1 MEQVDT
7 KTIVQQF
14 KDWEIQIL
22 VLLSFALQLLL
33 FFFGGLRRRTSR
45 VWLRVFLWLTYL
57 SADFIAVYALGYLSR
72 HLPTT
77 TNDHICYQTCLGKT
91 LLPSQSHHDF
101 TLLWAPFFLVHLGG
115 QDTVTAFAIEDNEL
129 WSRHLLNMIV
139 QVCLVV
145 YVMWYSMAH
154 NLPVVPAAFLSVA
167 RVIKYGER
175 IWALKCG
182 SQESLKSSISSS
194 YVAALK
200 KLAHDEEDGIQVTKP
215 ASTVQR
221 ALKCMLGLR
230 EVFSRRQPSGNFSFE
245 KSLDAQLTFKTAEME
260 LSMMYDELY
269 TKAKVIQTGKG
280 TILRCVSLTSTV
292 VAFVLFILMNGSKQ
306 RHGPVTD
313 EMKELIHQEIDN
325 NKLKKPLNLS
335 PQLFFAQA
343 ASSFEET
350 LFMMH
355 LYTDMYLYKPAMLPV
370 QRNVYDLLAL
380 VLNDAGYARASS
392 KEQFLETVASGE
404 YSWDQPFMD
413 FRAAPPDDMLQQGWQ
428 GLHAALQVMVQVWVR
443 LLIYAAGKSQH
454 ARRLSM
460 GGELLT
466 FVWLLMAHRELG
478 DIYNIQ
484 FQLVEKEKDG
494 SVRTGPNSTI
504 TTDIYTL
511 FRLGHPIDM
520 IK

>member
-167 RVIKYGER
+167 GVIKYGER

-292 VAFVLFILMNGSKQ
+292 VAFVLFILMSGSKQ
-306 RHGPVTD
+306 RYYNSIGVDVAITYMLFVGAFCLEACAIIIAMVSPRAWASMEARGGGCNSSLLIRATCRSSCSSMLLSIHPEKRLWWSNSLGQYNFVSSRLADGKSRITEEMMAIVGAKEVWSNFRHTRHGPVTD

-355 LYTDMYLYKPAMLPV
+355 LYTDMYLYKV
-370 QRNVYDLLAL
+370 
-380 VLNDAGYARASS
+380 S
-392 KEQFLETVASGE
+392 
-404 YSWDQPFMD
+404 
-413 FRAAPPDDMLQQGWQ
+413 
-428 GLHAALQVMVQVWVR
+428 
-443 LLIYAAGKSQH
+443 I
-454 ARRLSM
+454 
-460 GGELLT
+460 
-466 FVWLLMAHRELG
+466 
-478 DIYNIQ
+478 
-484 FQLVEKEKDG
+484 
-494 SVRTGPNSTI
+494 
-504 TTDIYTL
+504 
-511 FRLGHPIDM
+511 
-520 IK
+520 

>member
-1 MEQVDT
+1 MHTREVISD
-7 KTIVQQF
+7 
-14 KDWEIQIL
+14 
-22 VLLSFALQLLL
+22 
-33 FFFGGLRRRTSR
+33 
-45 VWLRVFLWLTYL
+45 YM
-57 SADFIAVYALGYLSR
+57 
-72 HLPTT
+72 
-77 TNDHICYQTCLGKT
+77 
-91 LLPSQSHHDF
+91 
-101 TLLWAPFFLVHLGG
+101 FFL
-115 QDTVTAFAIEDNEL
+115 
-129 WSRHLLNMIV
+129 
-139 QVCLVV
+139 
-145 YVMWYSMAH
+145 
-154 NLPVVPAAFLSVA
+154 
-167 RVIKYGER
+167 
-175 IWALKCG
+175 
-182 SQESLKSSISSS
+182 
-194 YVAALK
+194 
-200 KLAHDEEDGIQVTKP
+200 
-215 ASTVQR
+215 
-221 ALKCMLGLR
+221 
-230 EVFSRRQPSGNFSFE
+230 
-245 KSLDAQLTFKTAEME
+245 
-260 LSMMYDELY
+260 
-269 TKAKVIQTGKG
+269 
-280 TILRCVSLTSTV
+280 
-292 VAFVLFILMNGSKQ
+292 
-306 RHGPVTD
+306 
-313 EMKELIHQEIDN
+313 LITQ
-325 NKLKKPLNLS
+325 
-335 PQLFFAQA
+335 
-343 ASSFEET
+343 
-350 LFMMH
+350 
-355 LYTDMYLYKPAMLPV
+355 PAMLPV

>member
-1 MEQVDT
+1 
-7 KTIVQQF
+7 
-14 KDWEIQIL
+14 
-22 VLLSFALQLLL
+22 
-33 FFFGGLRRRTSR
+33 
-45 VWLRVFLWLTYL
+45 
-57 SADFIAVYALGYLSR
+57 
-72 HLPTT
+72 
-77 TNDHICYQTCLGKT
+77 
-91 LLPSQSHHDF
+91 
-101 TLLWAPFFLVHLGG
+101 
-115 QDTVTAFAIEDNEL
+115 
-129 WSRHLLNMIV
+129 
-139 QVCLVV
+139 
-145 YVMWYSMAH
+145 MAH

-167 RVIKYGER
+167 GVIKYGER

-200 KLAHDEEDGIQVTKP
+200 KLAHDEEDGIQ
-215 ASTVQR
+215 
-221 ALKCMLGLR
+221 
-230 EVFSRRQPSGNFSFE
+230 
-245 KSLDAQLTFKTAEME
+245 SLDAQLTFKTAEME

-292 VAFVLFILMNGSKQ
+292 VAFVLFILMSGSKQ
-306 RHGPVTD
+306 RYYNSIGVDVAITYMLFVGAFCLEACAIIIAMVSPRAWASMEARGGGCNSSLLTRATCRSSCSSMLPSIHPEKRLWWSNSLGQYNFMSSRLADGKSRITE
-313 EMKELIHQEIDN
+313 EMMAIVGAKE
-325 NKLKKPLNLS
+325 
-335 PQLFFAQA
+335 
-343 ASSFEET
+343 
-350 LFMMH
+350 
-355 LYTDMYLYKPAMLPV
+355 PAMLPV

-380 VLNDAGYARASS
+380 VLNDAGYARTSS

-413 FRAAPPDDMLQQGWQ
+413 FRAAPPDDMLQQGWK
-428 GLHAALQVMVQVWVR
+428 GLHAALQVMLQIWVR